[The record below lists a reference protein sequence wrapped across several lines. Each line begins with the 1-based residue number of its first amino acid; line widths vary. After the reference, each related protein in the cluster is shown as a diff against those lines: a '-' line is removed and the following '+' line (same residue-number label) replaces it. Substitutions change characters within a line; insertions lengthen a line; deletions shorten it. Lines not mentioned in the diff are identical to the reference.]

1 MQPLTEQLHQNVNLK
16 FSFDMSKDRYKL
28 HQMCIHSLKRQN
40 LLVLTHMCFQLVPL
54 VEILS
59 TALMVTL
66 NEHNKSKSITVNT
79 NLFVTKYKET
89 SGLYF
94 ISLLLVLVD
103 SSHVVLHAG
112 VCDKGLGA
120 SSSQTPGDQRG

>member
-1 MQPLTEQLHQNVNLK
+1 MG
-16 FSFDMSKDRYKL
+16 
-28 HQMCIHSLKRQN
+28 
-40 LLVLTHMCFQLVPL
+40 FQLVPL
-54 VEILS
+54 VEILR

-66 NEHNKSKSITVNT
+66 KEHNKSSKVNI
-79 NLFVTKYKET
+79 NRLVTEYKET
-89 SGLYF
+89 SGLLYF

-120 SSSQTPGDQRG
+120 SSSQTPADRSR